1 MINSNMP
8 FNANMIVICRRCDS
22 VCNLLID
29 WQMQFS
35 KSWNCGFSDDQSK
48 RGPMNILN
56 LWMRWPIVISRGR
69 ASTGRRCPQCVLI
82 RPSWRH
88 RCYPEPATEHPR
100 WPQLL
105 ENTTVSN
112 FDTYFN
118 IHLKADLILPG
129 ASSPPPLCECGLWWR
144 LLYRSKMATATVSA
158 NRNGQH
164 HPPQLPVTKN
174 SFQSRFRRFWSFY
187 SILGVLYFDW
197 AGKDKELGGLGPLV
211 HPSPPPPPTQVIS
224 CSFSLIFTQQP
235 HRHPRCRHHH
245 PLVGDQSAALG

>member
-1 MINSNMP
+1 
-8 FNANMIVICRRCDS
+8 
-22 VCNLLID
+22 
-29 WQMQFS
+29 
-35 KSWNCGFSDDQSK
+35 
-48 RGPMNILN
+48 
-56 LWMRWPIVISRGR
+56 MRWPIVISRGR

-100 WPQLL
+100 WPQLP
-105 ENTTVSN
+105 ENTLVTN

-118 IHLKADLILPG
+118 IHLKAHLIPPG

-174 SFQSRFRRFWSFY
+174 SFRSRFRRFWGFIPFWGFLFWVSWQRQRV
-187 SILGVLYFDW
+187 GW
-197 AGKDKELGGLGPLV
+197 AWPPGPPKSTPAAHTSDQLLV
-211 HPSPPPPPTQVIS
+211 
-224 CSFSLIFTQQP
+224 
-235 HRHPRCRHHH
+235 
-245 PLVGDQSAALG
+245 